1 MWDCAAHWSTIRA
14 INLQEVVKWKLKI
27 ALYHILSEWGQI
39 CNHIKCQELQILR
52 IWDMQWSLWHHRSV
66 HSVRQFINI
75 LAHKDVFLGK
85 EAIDFALQGHKDF
98 WYGTPDPTMRRS
110 TFYKEMLSVQWHKSV
125 FCSHLQIYCHVLFF
139 AISFFTYWIIHL
151 VWHCP

>member
-1 MWDCAAHWSTIRA
+1 MWHCAAHWSTIRA

-39 CNHIKCQELQILR
+39 CNHMKCHSSRFWEYEICNDL
-52 IWDMQWSLWHHRSV
+52 SAWHHTCAQCETF
-66 HSVRQFINI
+66 HKYII
-75 LAHKDVFLGK
+75 AHKDVFLGK
-85 EAIDFALQGHKDF
+85 AIDFALQGHKDF

-139 AISFFTYWIIHL
+139 AISFFTYWIKHF
-151 VWHCP
+151 VSHSP